1 MGSVGYKR
9 VQKGRFTSDLFFLF
23 LLISLLPLFLFL
35 PSYSFTSSN
44 SSSLKELNLR
54 SFLTTNITHPLSY
67 SVQYRR
73 GGKDLWRSCCRMRR
87 KMRRERRERRR
98 QKTKKRAVVNLPF
111 GFTPPILLFL
121 FPLHLL
127 LLYLL
132 LPLLLLFLYFLLQ
145 HLFSTGDEFAC
156 FLSNKLSFTHPPTRG
171 GKAETSTSAA
181 IRRRGGGE
189 CERGG
194 GGGGG
199 RGRVGRG

>member
-1 MGSVGYKR
+1 MAFFSWEVLGTKVTKGYKR
-9 VQKGRFTSDLFFLF
+9 VGSHR
-23 LLISLLPLFLFL
+23 ISSFSSSSSPSFPSSFFLFL
-35 PSYSFTSSN
+35 PSYSFTSST

-98 QKTKKRAVVNLPF
+98 QKTKKRAVVNL
-111 GFTPPILLFL
+111 LFL

-127 LLYLL
+127 LLCLL
-132 LPLLLLFLYFLLQ
+132 LPLLLLFLYFVLQ

-199 RGRVGRG
+199 RGR

>member
-1 MGSVGYKR
+1 MAFLSWGVLGTKGYKR
-9 VQKGRFTSDLFFLF
+9 VGSHR
-23 LLISLLPLFLFL
+23 ISSFSSSSSPSFPSSFFLFL
-35 PSYSFTSSN
+35 PSYSFTSST
-44 SSSLKELNLR
+44 SFSLKELNLR

-98 QKTKKRAVVNLPF
+98 QKTKKRAVVPF

-121 FPLHLL
+121 FPLHLIL
-127 LLYLL
+127 LCLL
-132 LPLLLLFLYFLLQ
+132 LPLLLLFLYFVLQ

-181 IRRRGGGE
+181 IRRRGGG
-189 CERGG
+189 
-194 GGGGG
+194 
-199 RGRVGRG
+199 